1 MPIANSATTAR
12 AGVILGSI
20 GSAAIYV
27 TINCPSMGEEIHLDS
42 ARCMAHWT
50 GALLFAFCCAAPM
63 VLLLINKA
71 RELKGRFMVGLIVFC
86 AILLTMLVLL
96 LTVGKSAIIENIP
109 MQAAY
114 VLLFLLNFTNVF
126 PVKKA
131 ENAEAKEAATVC

>member
-1 MPIANSATTAR
+1 
-12 AGVILGSI
+12 
-20 GSAAIYV
+20 
-27 TINCPSMGEEIHLDS
+27 MGEEMHLDS

-114 VLLFLLNFTNVF
+114 VLLFLLNFTNIF
-126 PVKKA
+126 PVKKSEKA
-131 ENAEAKEAATVC
+131 PAKETATV

>member
-1 MPIANSATTAR
+1 
-12 AGVILGSI
+12 
-20 GSAAIYV
+20 
-27 TINCPSMGEEIHLDS
+27 
-42 ARCMAHWT
+42 
-50 GALLFAFCCAAPM
+50 M